1 MKVVMNVVV
10 KVVIKVVDESCDEG
24 GEWMILS
31 CLKGF
36 EDGRTDEWADICE
49 FKVASATEK
58 CGLWF

>member
-1 MKVVMNVVV
+1 MNVVV

-36 EDGRTDEWADICE
+36 ENGRTDKWKDICE
-49 FKVASATEK
+49 CKVASATEK